1 MTVHGVKPPVR
12 LHIEQLVLH
21 GFDRRDR
28 HAIAEAVRAEV
39 AAVLAGQ
46 HITRGATVE
55 HIDGGEVLTG
65 SVRDTKSVGQA
76 VGRAV
81 RGGLSR

>member
-1 MTVHGVKPPVR
+1 MTVR

-21 GFDRRDR
+21 GFDPRDR
-28 HAIAEAVRAEV
+28 HAIDEAVRAEV
-39 AAVLAGQ
+39 TAVLAGQ
-46 HITRGATVE
+46 HITRGSAIDRV
-55 HIDGGEVLTG
+55 DGGEVRVG
-65 SVRDTKSVGQA
+65 SVRETKSVGQA

>member
-1 MTVHGVKPPVR
+1 MGVNRGPVR

-21 GFDRRDR
+21 GFDPRDG

-39 AAVLAGQ
+39 AAVIAAQ
-46 HITRGATVE
+46 HITRSAAVD
-55 HIDGGEVLTG
+55 HIDGGEIHTG
-65 SVRDTKSVGQA
+65 SVRDTKSMGQA

-81 RGGLSR
+81 RGGLAR

>member
-1 MTVHGVKPPVR
+1 MGVNRGPVR

-21 GFDRRDR
+21 GFDPRDR
-28 HAIAEAVRAEV
+28 HAIADAIRAEV

-46 HITRGATVE
+46 HITRSAAVD
-55 HIDGGEVLTG
+55 HVDGGEIHTS
-65 SVRDTKSVGQA
+65 SVRETKSVGQA